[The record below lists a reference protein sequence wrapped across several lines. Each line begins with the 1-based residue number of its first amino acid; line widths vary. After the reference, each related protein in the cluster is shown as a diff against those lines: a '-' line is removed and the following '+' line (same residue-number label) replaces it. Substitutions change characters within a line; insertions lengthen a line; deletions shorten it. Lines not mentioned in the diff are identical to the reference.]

1 MQSINKFRD
10 GTFYVTGI
18 AFICYIVSS
27 IILKL
32 FNLQYRAWVNVF
44 CIAVVC
50 VCLLLGL
57 VLSYISFNSIK
68 KKLLLLIAFL
78 LSLGFIWIC
87 RLPIVI
93 FCEAIP
99 HKDRVDTIDGRTFV
113 GYEDDF
119 WDRSIDYYEYKNFLV
134 AGSKRFFSL
143 YTVDENPDGSLA
155 YYDMDGNRIYHLS
168 DLHEYRYVDELK
180 K

>member
-1 MQSINKFRD
+1 MKSINKFRN

-99 HKDRVDTIDGRTFV
+99 HKDRVDTIDGRKPYMSSNEVFLTTTQALYYLSGIDEQKVEVVQMDEYINKKYINNEKLKLPLYFYYIISV
-113 GYEDDF
+113 TYM
-119 WDRSIDYYEYKNFLV
+119 SIGMLMN
-134 AGSKRFFSL
+134 
-143 YTVDENPDGSLA
+143 
-155 YYDMDGNRIYHLS
+155 
-168 DLHEYRYVDELK
+168 
-180 K
+180 